1 MAHHVNSLGQPIG
14 EPLAD
19 WVAARNPDATGLVGR
34 HCDVVPLKKLHASA
48 LFEAF
53 GEDREHNL
61 WTYMSY
67 GPFET
72 PAALEDWIEAAT
84 QLDDQASYAIVE
96 KASGMAVGVASYL
109 RIQPAHGVIEV
120 GGITYSP
127 RLQKTCAGTEAMY
140 LMMKNAFDVL
150 GYRRYEWKCDAL
162 NAASCKAAERFG
174 FAYDGLFRQAIVYRG
189 RNRDTAWYSIL
200 DRDWPVLKSAFE
212 SWLLPGNFDTH
223 GKQKRRL
230 SDVVAEFRSAAAP

>member
-1 MAHHVNSLGQPIG
+1 MAHRVNSLGQPIG

-19 WVAARNPDATGLVGR
+19 WVAARIPDATRLEGS
-34 HCDVVPLKKLHASA
+34 HCDVVPLAMNHVQG

-53 GEDREHNL
+53 GDDGEHSL
-61 WTYMSY
+61 WTYLSH

-72 PAALEDWIEAAT
+72 PAALEDWIDASVP
-84 QLDDQASYAIVE
+84 QDDQASYAIVE
-96 KASGMAVGVASYL
+96 KTSGMAAGVASYL

-150 GYRRYEWKCDAL
+150 GYRRYEWKCDSL
-162 NAASCKAAERFG
+162 NSASCKAAKRFG

-212 SWLLPGNFDTH
+212 TWLDPGNFNGH
-223 GKQKRRL
+223 GQQKRRL
-230 SDVVAEFRSAAAP
+230 AELITGARTTAGR